1 MFNGAQPWTVDVSGA
16 SKSDRSDAIIGALTG
31 MGGWGTE
38 NELQIDFSNAVFFAD
53 GSTPR
58 LQVVGTDDYCF
69 GGPDCD
75 AVPAEMPVPENANI
89 GGSADLH
96 VRPLWEHRGAG

>member
-1 MFNGAQPWTVDVSGA
+1 MSDCNALDVRRIWTVDVSGA
-16 SKSDRSDAIIGALTG
+16 EKSDRSDAIIGALSG

-58 LQVVGTDDYCF
+58 LQVVGW
-69 GGPDCD
+69 
-75 AVPAEMPVPENANI
+75 I
-89 GGSADLH
+89 
-96 VRPLWEHRGAG
+96 R